1 MRAYDAPFPDP
12 ESKAGAR
19 AFPAIIPTSAEEP
32 GAREMMETLEA
43 LARWDKPALVMFSDQ
58 DPIFPVAAGRL
69 FQQLVPGAQFKVIEG
84 AGHFLQEEK
93 GEAIA
98 AEILSFMGGS

>member
-1 MRAYDAPFPDP
+1 MRAYDAPFPEP

-19 AFPAIIPTSAEEP
+19 AFPAMIPTSAEDP
-32 GAREMMETLEA
+32 GAREMMEALEA

-58 DPIFPVAAGRL
+58 DPIFPVTAGQR
-69 FQQLVPGAQFKVIEG
+69 FEQLIPGARFKVIEG

-93 GEAIA
+93 GETIA
-98 AEILSFMGGS
+98 AEMLSFMEAR